1 MWFPTIDDAE
11 QDLTYFR
18 VSIISMWF
26 PTIDAE
32 QDLTYFRV
40 SIILMWFLPL
50 MQNRIL
56 LILESR

>member
-11 QDLTYFR
+11 QGLTYFR

-40 SIILMWFLPL
+40 SIISM
-50 MQNRIL
+50 
-56 LILESR
+56 

>member
-1 MWFPTIDDAE
+1 MWFPTGSDAE

-40 SIILMWFLPL
+40 SISIGFLPL
-50 MQNRIL
+50 MQNRITY
-56 LILESR
+56 LESR